1 MGHTQREIAQMLQVS
16 NGTLNKDLAILMQ
29 QAKANVRKYNQLLDT
44 ILFISVIKKVINS
57 SKMDT
62 NDKSKAKVAIV
73 TGSSSGIGFETSL
86 LLARN
91 GFFTYATMRN
101 LDKSDKII
109 ELKQKERL
117 PLEVLKLDLT
127 DDKSVNEAI
136 EKVAN
141 EQETIDVLV
150 NNAGY
155 GLVGPLEELSIQEF
169 KEQFGINVF
178 GVIRVTKSVLPIM
191 RKQRHGS
198 IVNVSSIAGRIG
210 FPLTPAYVSSKF
222 ALEGLSESIAY
233 ELEQFGINVIVVEPG
248 VIKTS
253 FDSNLRIGKNVN
265 DRNSPYADITEKR
278 IAGFKSRFEN
288 GLPTTEVAKAIL
300 NAITSNNIQSELR
313 YLVGNDAFKLMEI
326 RKNKPDRE
334 FRRLVMEGV
343 LK

>member
-1 MGHTQREIAQMLQVS
+1 MDADKI
-16 NGTLNKDLAILMQ
+16 NKM
-29 QAKANVRKYNQLLDT
+29 
-44 ILFISVIKKVINS
+44 
-57 SKMDT
+57 
-62 NDKSKAKVAIV
+62 KVAIV

-101 LDKSDKII
+101 LDKSKKII
-109 ELKQKERL
+109 ELKQKEKL
-117 PLEVLKLDLT
+117 PLEVLKLDVT
-127 DDKSVNEAI
+127 DDKSVKEAI
-136 EKVAN
+136 GKVAN

-169 KEQFGINVF
+169 KEQFETNVF

-191 RKQRHGS
+191 RKRRHGT
-198 IVNVSSIAGRIG
+198 IVNISSIAGRIG

-233 ELEQFGINVIVVEPG
+233 ELEQFGINVILVEPG
-248 VIKTS
+248 VIKTN
-253 FDSNLRIGKNVN
+253 FDNNLKIGKNVSTASTAN
-265 DRNSPYADITEKR
+265 DHNSPYADITER
-278 IAGFKSRFEN
+278 RLAGFKPRFKN
-288 GLPTTEVAKAIL
+288 GTPAIEVGRVIL
-300 NAITSNNIQSELR
+300 NAITSANSSSELR
-313 YLVGNDAFKLMEI
+313 YLVGNDTIKLMEI
-326 RKNKPDRE
+326 RKNKSDKE